1 LKNLELNKHKQFLII
16 QTLLNK
22 ASSMNVLVLGAGQLA
37 RMMALAV
44 KPLNINIRA
53 FDVGS
58 GNVVDPLST
67 NIIFGNLTQGI
78 EFADFITAEFEHID
92 HQTLA
97 LCQASGKLRP
107 SSQAI
112 KVGGDRRLEKDL
124 LVKCNIAN
132 AKHQIITT
140 KADFDQALAHLS
152 FPLILKSA
160 LAGYDGKGQWRLKDT
175 AKADETWLDIK
186 AFFDGGEQG
195 VQHAVV
201 AEQMVPFDREVSL
214 VGARDSQGNTVVY
227 PLTEN
232 HHTNG
237 VLSVSIATQ
246 VNETLQ
252 AQAKQVFD
260 SIANE
265 LNYVGVLAIEFF
277 QIDEQLLVNE
287 IAPRV
292 HNSGHWTQQG
302 ADTCQFE
309 NHLRA
314 VCNLPLGSTELIRP
328 SAMINILGED
338 EVPNAILNVP
348 STTLHWYGKSKRAG
362 RKMGHINVSGNSEKQ
377 LAERLSLLAD
387 ILPEAA
393 FEELK
398 PYVTGFKNK
407 LS

>member
-1 LKNLELNKHKQFLII
+1 
-16 QTLLNK
+16 
-22 ASSMNVLVLGAGQLA
+22 MNVLVLGAGQLA

-53 FDVGS
+53 FDVSS

-67 NIIFGNLTQGI
+67 NTTFGNLTQGI

-92 HQTLA
+92 HETLA

-112 KVGGDRRLEKDL
+112 KIGGDRRLEKDL
-124 LVKCNIAN
+124 LIKCDVAN
-132 AKHQIITT
+132 AQHKIIET
-140 KADFDQALAHLS
+140 KADFDQALNNLA

-160 LAGYDGKGQWRLKDT
+160 LAGYDGKGQWRLKDKTT
-175 AKADETWLDIK
+175 AEEVWLDIK

-195 VQHAVV
+195 VKHAVV

-214 VGARDSQGNTVVY
+214 VGARDGQGNTVVY
-227 PLTEN
+227 PLTQN

-237 VLSVSIATQ
+237 VLSVSIAT
-246 VNETLQ
+246 EIDKALQ

-260 SIANE
+260 SIAKE
-265 LNYVGVLAIEFF
+265 LNYIGVLAIEFF
-277 QIDEQLLVNE
+277 QIGEQLLVNE

-314 VCNLPLGSTELIRP
+314 VCNLPLGSTDLIRP

-338 EVPNAILNVP
+338 NVPNEILSVA
-348 STTLHWYGKSKRAG
+348 SVTLHWYGKSKRAG
-362 RKMGHINVSGNSEKQ
+362 RKMGHINVSGNSETQ
-377 LAERLSLLAD
+377 LAARLALLAD

-393 FEELK
+393 FNELK
-398 PYVTGFKNK
+398 PYVAAYQNK
-407 LS
+407 LR